1 MISID
6 FSYGF
11 VMLRPDLTLMCYQ
24 EREGNA
30 TAITDTGSTDESADF
45 DQIAWYP
52 QQKIEIAS
60 RKLRGENPAC
70 KDI

>member
-1 MISID
+1 
-6 FSYGF
+6 
-11 VMLRPDLTLMCYQ
+11 MLRPDLTLMCYQ